1 VESRERVDRV
11 RRAFERADALFEN
24 VTRLLEEG
32 RLEEARKLMDEFFK
46 VNGEVFSLPQ
56 GAEKSF
62 VYEVRPEGEMRVLE
76 GEEAERRALFI
87 GAVLDQFNNFVRSFS
102 PSCEVVE
109 EEDSVTV
116 IVKPPPAGGKVS
128 ARVLEEDVVVT
139 VEEGGWKSTSAVK
152 LPCRVKPVTA
162 KIIRNSDGS
171 LKVTVKKA

>member
-24 VTRLLEEG
+24 VMRLLEEG
-32 RLEEARKLMDEFFK
+32 RLEEARKLMNEFFK
-46 VNGEVFSLPQ
+46 VNGEVFSLSQ

-87 GAVLDQFNNFVRSFS
+87 GAVLDQSDNFVRGFS

-109 EEDSVTV
+109 REDSVTV
-116 IVKPPPAGGKVS
+116 IVKLPPAGGKVS
-128 ARVLEEDVVVT
+128 AKVLGKDAVVT
-139 VEEGGWKSTSAVK
+139 VEEGEWKSISSVR
-152 LPCRVKPVTA
+152 LPCRVKPETA
-162 KIIRNSDGS
+162 KIIRESDGS